1 MYVKIEMSLDV
12 YDCLVKLCAPKTREY
27 VILKNGLIFR
37 RPDGDRY
44 IDVFC
49 VESDAQKLLEF
60 ASTICPKATGPIKQ
74 AIASPRCSLID
85 Y

>member
-1 MYVKIEMSLDV
+1 MFVKIQMSLDV

-27 VILKNGLIFR
+27 VILRNGLIFR

-44 IDVFC
+44 IDIFC
-49 VESDAQKLLEF
+49 IESDAQKLLEF
-60 ASTICPKATGPIKQ
+60 ASTICPNAADPIKQ

-85 Y
+85 F